1 MLIHQR
7 EHLCLLGLYQGH
19 GTSKALDG
27 FILLFFSSFG
37 YQIAKRLDQR
47 GYNVFAGCLTQEGE
61 EKLGTS
67 SSSRLRTVS
76 LNVTDSQ
83 SIRNAFQFVKD
94 ALPEGQGAFSKF
106 PIVIVVV
113 EAVYV

>member
-1 MLIHQR
+1 MHF
-7 EHLCLLGLYQGH
+7 
-19 GTSKALDG
+19 D
-27 FILLFFSSFG
+27 FSSFG
-37 YQIAKRLDQR
+37 HLIAKRLDQR
-47 GYNVFAGCLTQEGE
+47 RYNVFAGCLMQEGE

-83 SIRNAFQFVKD
+83 SIQNAFQFVKD
-94 ALPEGQGAFSKF
+94 ALPEGQGACSKF
-106 PIVIVVV
+106 PVLIVVV